1 MTEEKID
8 LVCKVFMSI
17 KENWLKSGDFT
28 SLVDLIC
35 ANLDLEK
42 NEDLIKNLKKSN
54 ALWLNNHLD
63 SPLDDDPEA
72 EVIKEKPKKNK
83 KNHDHH

>member
-1 MTEEKID
+1 MTDEKID
-8 LVCKVFMSI
+8 IVCKVFESI
-17 KENWLKSGDFT
+17 KENWLLSGDFD
-28 SLVDLIC
+28 SLVDIVCKNIC
-35 ANLDLEK
+35 LEK
-42 NEDLIKNLKKSN
+42 NEKLIQNLKKSK

-72 EVIKEKPKKNK
+72 EIVEEKPKKNK